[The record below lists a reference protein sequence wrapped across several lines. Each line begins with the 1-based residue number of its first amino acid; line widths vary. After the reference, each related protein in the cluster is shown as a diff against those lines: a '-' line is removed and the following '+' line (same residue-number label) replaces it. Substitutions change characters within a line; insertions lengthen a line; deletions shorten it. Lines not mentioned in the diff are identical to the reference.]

1 MPVQT
6 QKDLFLHELGD
17 IYDAEQR
24 ITNILPEMAKEAQ
37 DPDIKKAFEQHLTE
51 TKQQIN
57 NIEQC
62 FKVLGVQPKTFPCLA
77 IDGLN
82 KEHDTFMR
90 EQPSAE
96 ILSMYDLEATV
107 KTEHYEIAS
116 YQGLIDTAV
125 TLGQQQCAQL
135 LKQNLDQEEV
145 MAEKMVLFARQIGKQ
160 MSGQVSRDIDVS
172 DIE

>member
-1 MPVQT
+1 
-6 QKDLFLHELGD
+6 
-17 IYDAEQR
+17 
-24 ITNILPEMAKEAQ
+24 
-37 DPDIKKAFEQHLTE
+37 
-51 TKQQIN
+51 
-57 NIEQC
+57 
-62 FKVLGVQPKTFPCLA
+62 VQPKTFPCLA

-82 KEHDTFMR
+82 KEHDNFMS

-96 ILSMYDLEATV
+96 ILSMYDLESTV

-135 LKQNLDQEEV
+135 LKQNIDQEEV
-145 MAEKMVLFARQIGKQ
+145 MAEKMVLFARQLGKQ

>member
-6 QKDLFLHELGD
+6 QKELFLHELGD

-24 ITNILPEMAKEAQ
+24 ITHILPEMVREAQ
-37 DPDIKKAFEQHLTE
+37 DPDIKKALEQHVTE
-51 TKQQIN
+51 TKQQII

-62 FKVLGVQPKTFPCLA
+62 FQVLGEKPKTSACLA
-77 IDGLN
+77 IDGLR
-82 KEHDTFMR
+82 KEHENFVR
-90 EQPSAE
+90 EQPSPE

-116 YQGLIDTAV
+116 YQGLIDAAV
-125 TLGQQQCAQL
+125 TMGQQQCAQL
-135 LKQNLDQEEV
+135 LKKNLDQEEV
-145 MAEKMVLFARQIGKQ
+145 MAEKIVLFARQLGKQ
-160 MSGQVSRDIDVS
+160 MAGQVSRDIDVS